1 MDKNELR
8 NYFSK
13 NWHEYY
19 YLDFFKEYGFKRKQ
33 CIKCKR
39 FFWTLDE
46 NRNTCNDSSCDGY
59 SFIGKKIEDIDYIEA
74 WKKIENFFIKNGHE
88 SIRRYPVVARWFPD
102 LYFVVASVVNFYRKV
117 NGNIDFELPADKVI
131 VPQFCLRFN
140 DLENVGITG
149 RHYVS
154 FVMVGQH
161 TIPEQNGY
169 WKDETIR
176 LDFELL
182 TKEFKIDPIE
192 ITFIEDVWIGSQAFG
207 YSLEYFVR
215 GLELGN
221 AVFTEFEF
229 YGNSFRR
236 LSKRFVDMG
245 AGLERFPWL
254 LSGKPNSY
262 LITFEPVINFIIK
275 SEGIRID
282 DDFLFK
288 FHYNAGY
295 FDLTE
300 IDIEDFYKNIGS
312 KIGLNIEEIKN
323 KINLYS
329 SIFRIADF
337 SRALLLAINDGALPS
352 NVGGGYNLR
361 IILRKMLKY
370 YEQNKFNFDLIKIFE
385 ILANQLEYFDNTL
398 KESIDVI
405 QKVIEVEKKKY
416 QNTKQQAIK
425 VVKKILSEK
434 GKLEKDDIRLLY
446 ESFGVRPEFLEEE
459 LGIRIDKKIIE
470 DIRKKEEI
478 RIEERKINVPNI
490 EVKEMYYDD
499 IYEFEAKIEKIIDNY
514 VILDRTAFF
523 PTQGGQKYDT
533 GYIENSKVIEVI
545 KVGKTILHKVDS
557 IENLKEGQIVKCKI
571 DVERRKQLTIHHD
584 SAHIILAAARK
595 VLGKHV
601 WQAGAE
607 KDVDKARIDITHFEN
622 LSEKQIEEI
631 ENYANEIVNKNL
643 KIEKEILDRSEAE
656 KKYGFRIYQ
665 GGYVPEKKIRI
676 VKIGDIDIEACSG
689 THGNNTKEIGLI
701 KIISTKKI
709 SDDIIRIEFV
719 AGDAAIKFLK
729 EKEKILDEICNF
741 LNCSYEE
748 AIEKVKNLFNLWK
761 ERRKKIK

>member
-1 MDKNELR
+1 
-8 NYFSK
+8 
-13 NWHEYY
+13 
-19 YLDFFKEYGFKRKQ
+19 
-33 CIKCKR
+33 
-39 FFWTLDE
+39 
-46 NRNTCNDSSCDGY
+46 
-59 SFIGKKIEDIDYIEA
+59 
-74 WKKIENFFIKNGHE
+74 
-88 SIRRYPVVARWFPD
+88 
-102 LYFVVASVVNFYRKV
+102 
-117 NGNIDFELPADKVI
+117 
-131 VPQFCLRFN
+131 
-140 DLENVGITG
+140 
-149 RHYVS
+149 
-154 FVMVGQH
+154 
-161 TIPEQNGY
+161 
-169 WKDETIR
+169 
-176 LDFELL
+176 
-182 TKEFKIDPIE
+182 
-192 ITFIEDVWIGSQAFG
+192 
-207 YSLEYFVR
+207 
-215 GLELGN
+215 
-221 AVFTEFEF
+221 
-229 YGNSFRR
+229 
-236 LSKRFVDMG
+236 
-245 AGLERFPWL
+245 
-254 LSGKPNSY
+254 
-262 LITFEPVINFIIK
+262 
-275 SEGIRID
+275 
-282 DDFLFK
+282 
-288 FHYNAGY
+288 
-295 FDLTE
+295 DLTE

-398 KESIDVI
+398 KESIDII

-425 VVKKILSEK
+425 IVKKILSEK

-490 EVKEMYYDD
+490 EVKEMYYDN

-514 VILDRTAFF
+514 IILDRTAFF

-622 LSEKQIEEI
+622 LNEKQIEEI

-656 KKYGFRIYQ
+656 KKHGFKIYQ